1 MNEVLEKFL
10 FAIKT
15 EGDPKIKSNLMVQI
29 IPFVLGCFLI
39 VLYSIPYNIYKYGGE
54 MPDSLREELAGEN
67 FLSSWRLSHFLLH
80 LIAGLLCPRSW
91 WLWLLM
97 GICWELT
104 ERTLALIF
112 RDNWWGTNLAHLEDI
127 VANTAGF
134 IVGFS
139 LRKLLTRANSL
150 GTVTG

>member
-1 MNEVLEKFL
+1 
-10 FAIKT
+10 
-15 EGDPKIKSNLMVQI
+15 MVQI
-29 IPFVLGCFLI
+29 IPFVLGCFII
-39 VLYSIPYNIYKYGGE
+39 VLSAIPFILKHGWKI
-54 MPDSLREELAGEN
+54 PDSLREEIEGGN
-67 FLSSWRLSHFLLH
+67 FLSYWRLSHLLLH

-112 RDNWWGTNLAHLEDI
+112 RDNWWGTNLGHLEDI